1 MAKEYEEDIN
11 AKLRREILR
20 LERRVAQ
27 LNRFQNGIRSN
38 GSNYVKIPEI
48 VESRMCCPSAPAESL
63 DVCTYPFYHSPKFQ
77 TLIQVR
83 CRVCGTAWVPSFD
96 FSLDD
101 YYRSEYAEQVQPFR
115 KDYTGAFF
123 DTENPFWQTQTAD
136 RMVRRAERHLSLL
149 DVDEDQTLLDIG
161 PGVGIT
167 LWHSGTTK
175 RLAAELDQTCHA
187 TLTEEV
193 GARLVDL
200 SSPDTSVDSIIA
212 SHVVE
217 HLPLMDLQSFFDKVR
232 RWAKP
237 GARML
242 IEVPQGALHA
252 AKIEAGERGK
262 LPFEPHVISF
272 SSTGLGSILQ
282 TCGLELLGISVDKLT
297 SEKYFSEF
305 ERRFK
310 NVEIIEQSPIVALC
324 RFP

>member
-1 MAKEYEEDIN
+1 MEKEQEEDLHS
-11 AKLRREILR
+11 KLRAEIRR
-20 LERRVAQ
+20 LESRVAQ

-48 VESRMCCPSAPAESL
+48 VESRMCCPGAPVESL
-63 DVCTYPFYHSPKFQ
+63 DICAYPFYHSPKFQ
-77 TLIQVR
+77 TLLQVR

-115 KDYTGAFF
+115 KGYTGAFF
-123 DTENPFWQTQTAD
+123 DAENPFWQTKTAE
-136 RMVRRAERHLSLL
+136 RMTSRAKRHLSLL
-149 DVDEDQTLLDIG
+149 DLDEDQTLLDIG

-167 LWHSGTTK
+167 LWHSNTTK

-187 TLTEEV
+187 TLTQEV

-200 SSPDTSVDSIIA
+200 SSPDTGVDAIIA

-217 HLPLMDLQSFFDKVR
+217 HLPLMELQSFFNQVK

-237 GARML
+237 GAKML

-252 AKIEAGERGK
+252 SKIEAGEREN

-282 TCGLELLGISVDKLT
+282 ACGLELIGISVDQLT
-297 SEKYFSEF
+297 SERYLAEF
-305 ERRFK
+305 EQRFK
-310 NVEIIEQSPIVALC
+310 GISIIEQSPIVALC
-324 RFP
+324 RLA